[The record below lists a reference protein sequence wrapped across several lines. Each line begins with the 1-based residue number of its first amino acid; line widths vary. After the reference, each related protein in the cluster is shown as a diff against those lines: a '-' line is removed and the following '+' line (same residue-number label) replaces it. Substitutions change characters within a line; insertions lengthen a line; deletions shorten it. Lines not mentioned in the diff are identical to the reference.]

1 MQIAGLQISG
11 RAALAPMAGVAD
23 KAFRECCAGFG
34 ACYTV
39 GEMVSS
45 KGIFYH
51 DKKSAELMD
60 IGEKER
66 PCAIQLFGDD
76 PEIMAFAAKKA
87 MEFCPDAIDINMGC
101 PAPKVVATGS
111 GSALMKRPAL
121 CGEIVKAVKAVVN
134 VPVTVK
140 IRKGWDE
147 STINGLTVAK
157 ICEEAGADAVAV
169 HARTRAQMYAPP
181 ADWEYIQK
189 VKEALRIPVIGNG
202 DIETAQDAARMLEET
217 GCDMVMVGRGAL
229 GNPWI
234 FREISAYLTSGVLL
248 PSPGV
253 YEKAAVMLRHI
264 ELLCRY
270 KGEAHGMR
278 EARKHVAWYMKGL
291 KGAAAFRREAGTLE
305 SLDDLKRLCE
315 KIIKQNR

>member
-101 PAPKVVATGS
+101 PAPKVTRRGGGA
-111 GSALMKRPAL
+111 ALPWKRDLLAAILRDYRPITPDRDERFERGDELIFLTARE
-121 CGEIVKAVKAVVN
+121 GE
-134 VPVTVK
+134 
-140 IRKGWDE
+140 
-147 STINGLTVAK
+147 SS
-157 ICEEAGADAVAV
+157 
-169 HARTRAQMYAPP
+169 
-181 ADWEYIQK
+181 
-189 VKEALRIPVIGNG
+189 
-202 DIETAQDAARMLEET
+202 LEE
-217 GCDMVMVGRGAL
+217 L
-229 GNPWI
+229 PLI
-234 FREISAYLTSGVLL
+234 FT
-248 PSPGV
+248 
-253 YEKAAVMLRHI
+253 
-264 ELLCRY
+264 
-270 KGEAHGMR
+270 
-278 EARKHVAWYMKGL
+278 
-291 KGAAAFRREAGTLE
+291 
-305 SLDDLKRLCE
+305 
-315 KIIKQNR
+315 